1 MSTKNPDQRIGI
13 FIDVQNLYYSARALY
28 GTKVN
33 FGEIVRTATAGR
45 KLVRAIAYAVKA
57 EMPEEQSFFD
67 ALEKAGLEVKTKDL
81 QTFVSGQKKA
91 DWDVGI
97 AVDILNMAP
106 KLDAI
111 VLCSGDGD
119 FQILMHQAKT
129 EGCRAEV
136 MSFGRSTSAK
146 LIEEADDVI
155 DMDSEPERYLLNYT
169 KQSAT
174 SNKQSTTNSK
184 QSTTSVIPA
193 KAGIQ
198 PTPSTTVK
206 PIAVTPGRIAPAKP
220 QSLGALEGDIIDA
233 INKDPK
239 SESAKKRRFF
249 GKS

>member
-81 QTFVSGQKKA
+81 QTFSSGQKKA

-106 KLDAI
+106 KLDAVI
-111 VLCSGDGD
+111 LCSGDGD

-136 MSFGRSTSAK
+136 ISFGRSTSAK
-146 LIEEADDVI
+146 LIEEADDLV
-155 DMDSEPERYLLNYT
+155 DMDTEPEKFLLNYKKPVT
-169 KQSAT
+169 AVKSSPAKSAAVIPGKITPVKPEAT
-174 SNKQSTTNSK
+174 SS
-184 QSTTSVIPA
+184 
-193 KAGIQ
+193 
-198 PTPSTTVK
+198 
-206 PIAVTPGRIAPAKP
+206 
-220 QSLGALEGDIIDA
+220 LEGDIIDA
-233 INKDPK
+233 INKEPGTP
-239 SESAKKRRFF
+239 APRKRRFF
-249 GKS
+249 GNK

>member
-33 FGEIVRTATAGR
+33 FGEIVKTATAGR

-57 EMPEEQSFFD
+57 EMPEEQGFFD

-81 QTFVSGQKKA
+81 QVFVGGQKKA

-136 MSFGRSTSAK
+136 MSFGKSTSAK
-146 LIEEADDVI
+146 LIEEADDFI
-155 DMDSEPERYLLNYT
+155 DMDTEPDRYLLNFHKQNQEAT
-169 KQSAT
+169 KKQVT
-174 SNKQSTTNSK
+174 EIKTEMTTTPDNK
-184 QSTTSVIPA
+184 
-193 KAGIQ
+193 
-198 PTPSTTVK
+198 
-206 PIAVTPGRIAPAKP
+206 
-220 QSLGALEGDIIDA
+220 
-233 INKDPK
+233 PK
-239 SESAKKRRFF
+239 KKRFF
-249 GKS
+249 VKG